1 MKGDFSK
8 VSFNPRKHFRR
19 VLMQQGRVLLD
30 SDFNEQVS
38 ILLHDAQTIA
48 EDLIGPHGGP
58 EHRCGF
64 KVSLVSDTNNFRI
77 GTGHYYI
84 NGVLC
89 RNNTEVFYTAQPGPR
104 LERLQDRRYLA
115 YLEAW
120 EHHVTAEQDES
131 LREEALGGA
140 DTTTRSKVAWR
151 VRTIGYDEAE
161 SEEEET
167 WLIDLLERLCHPQEE
182 PKDRSRTAYD
192 LLKERR
198 IDPQKERARMAVPL
212 PNAGYRG
219 SENQLFRVE
228 IHDGGV
234 TGSKP
239 PTFKWARDNAS
250 VVFPIVRLG
259 GATAE
264 MEHLGEDGG
273 SPLQEDDWV
282 EIVDRNT
289 TYRKRRVPLLR
300 VKEIDRVDF
309 SVTLDVPDGVEL
321 PVYDEDSDERPLLRR
336 WDSPGTVEIED
347 PQEGYEAHTEVPL
360 GDEGL
365 RVRLEAGRYYAGDY
379 WTIPV
384 RVGASDAVRRE
395 RGQEAWSRWMPPQG
409 VSRHYAPLAVL
420 SFVGGD
426 PKVYDCRK
434 RFEPLS
440 VSPPEEEATTGYD
453 HYEPRTLLGLFVDGI
468 FHAVHDLLTIGRQ
481 EDNDIT
487 IPLDT
492 VSRHQARVE
501 RSRDEVKLTV
511 FDNVTNDN
519 TYRNEEFVPRGRS
532 VRLQPGDKIYLGDK
546 EIEVVEKEV
555 DEER

>member
-1 MKGDFSK
+1 
-8 VSFNPRKHFRR
+8 
-19 VLMQQGRVLLD
+19 
-30 SDFNEQVS
+30 
-38 ILLHDAQTIA
+38 
-48 EDLIGPHGGP
+48 
-58 EHRCGF
+58 
-64 KVSLVSDTNNFRI
+64 
-77 GTGHYYI
+77 
-84 NGVLC
+84 
-89 RNNTEVFYTAQPGPR
+89 
-104 LERLQDRRYLA
+104 
-115 YLEAW
+115 
-120 EHHVTAEQDES
+120 
-131 LREEALGGA
+131 
-140 DTTTRSKVAWR
+140 
-151 VRTIGYDEAE
+151 
-161 SEEEET
+161 
-167 WLIDLLERLCHPQEE
+167 
-182 PKDRSRTAYD
+182 
-192 LLKERR
+192 
-198 IDPQKERARMAVPL
+198 
-212 PNAGYRG
+212 
-219 SENQLFRVE
+219 
-228 IHDGGV
+228 
-234 TGSKP
+234 
-239 PTFKWARDNAS
+239 

-365 RVRLEAGRYYAGDY
+365 RVRLEAGRYYACDY

-519 TYRNEEFVPRGRS
+519 TYRNEEFVPRGQS
-532 VRLQPGDKIYLGDK
+532 VRLLPGDKIYLGDK

>member
-1 MKGDFSK
+1 MKGDFSR
-8 VSFNPRKHFRR
+8 VSYNPRKHYLR
-19 VLMQQGRVLLD
+19 VLMQQGRVMLD
-30 SDFNEQVS
+30 SDFNEQIS
-38 ILLHDAQTIA
+38 ILLDDAQTIA

-64 KVSLVSDTNNFRI
+64 EVSLVSDTNNFRI

-84 NGVLC
+84 DGILC
-89 RNNTEVFYTAQPGPR
+89 RNDTEVFYTAQPGPR
-104 LERLQDRRYLA
+104 LERFQDRRYLV

-120 EHHVTAEQDES
+120 EHHVTAEEDES
-131 LREEALGGA
+131 LREVALGGA

-161 SEEEET
+161 SEDEET
-167 WLIDLLERLCHPQEE
+167 WLINLLERLCHPQE

-198 IDPQKERARMAVPL
+198 IDPQKDRARMAVPL

-234 TGSKP
+234 TGSKS

-309 SVTLDVPDGVEL
+309 SVTLDLPDGVKL
-321 PVYDEDSDERPLLRR
+321 PVYEEDSDERPLLRR

-347 PQEGYEAHTEVPL
+347 PQEDYERYTVARL
-360 GDEGL
+360 GEEGL

-384 RVGASDAVRRE
+384 RAGAGHNVRSDQ
-395 RGQEAWSRWMPPQG
+395 GQESWSRWMPPQG
-409 VSRHYAPLAVL
+409 VSRHYAPLAIL
-420 SFVGGD
+420 SFED
-426 PKVYDCRK
+426 ERKVYDCRK

-440 VSPPEEEATTGYD
+440 ASPSEEEEATTGFD

-532 VRLQPGDKIYLGDK
+532 VRLLPGDKIYLGDK